1 MAPTLKQRLERSQ
14 IRKQIAENEAAERRA
29 KNFLNENLKNTRKR
43 KLGWTEPGRP
53 ERDLTSRDR
62 RAAMAMA
69 RQKVEESPIA
79 AAIIN
84 ARLDN
89 IVGSGFRLM
98 MRSGNIDWYNAV
110 EDWWSDY
117 KDKMDI
123 RGVRPWQEL
132 LRCWQARHDIDGDV
146 GILMVADMFDDV
158 PQSWVQTIEADRIA
172 KDAVDLADTGVEFDR
187 YGMPKAFYVLPYD
200 PKVTNPNDSQTQV
213 KPIRY
218 NADNFILYINDG
230 TYRANRARG
239 VTSFLQA
246 FNILKDHEEIMDG
259 IVQKVKN
266 EAFIGLK
273 FFMEGNEDGN
283 VFGDQAQ
290 RDATMENGVDY
301 SKVKIVPGMNL
312 VLGEGENVDVL
323 ESKSPHSEFDA
334 FEKKLISRIAM
345 PFGFS
350 YELITGDFSAMN
362 DRTARVQLKQ
372 FEKRIRREQNQ
383 LGFVASRVFQWALSR
398 AVKYGELN
406 PPAGVTSWWNHRWGR
421 PGFPYINILQEAQA
435 NILLLEKGLTSR
447 TKILAEQGDDD
458 FEDLMNERAY
468 EQDVMQER
476 AIEVTE
482 SAPAMASMHAAALD
496 EDNPRLTQSEYK
508 VFDYG
513 YASRLKESYPEIW
526 GAGGNI
532 RGGEAFE
539 YWGKYRNG
547 DRGEGVIDW
556 VKEREAW
563 AARHYNDGSQFK
575 GEDLS
580 PNLSNVAG
588 IIAQIKWGVVGNLGE
603 SRMKSIIDELKEKRE
618 G

>member
-1 MAPTLKQRLERSQ
+1 MALTLSQRLQRSQ
-14 IRKQIAENEAAERRA
+14 VKRQIAENEAQERRA
-29 KNFLNENLKNTRKR
+29 KNYLNENLKNTRKR
-43 KLGWTEPGRP
+43 KLGWTEPGKP
-53 ERDLTSRDR
+53 ERDLTNRDR
-62 RAAMAMA
+62 RTAMSMA

-98 MRSGNIDWYNAV
+98 MRSGNIDWDNQV
-110 EDWWSDY
+110 EEWWSLA
-117 KDKMDI
+117 KDRLDI

-158 PQSWVQTIEADRIA
+158 PQSWVQTIESDRIA
-172 KDAVDLADTGVEFDR
+172 KDALDLADTGIEFDQ
-187 YGMPKAFYVLPYD
+187 YGMPKSFYVLPYD
-200 PKVTNPNDSQTQV
+200 PNVKNPNDSQV
-213 KPIRY
+213 NIKPIKY
-218 NADNFILYINDG
+218 KAENFILYMNDL

-239 VTSFLQA
+239 VTAFLQA
-246 FNILKDHEEIMDG
+246 FNILKDHEEILDA

-283 VFGDQAQ
+283 VFGSQAQ

-301 SKVKIVPGMNL
+301 SKVKLVPGMNL

-334 FEKKLISRIAM
+334 FEKKLISRISM

-383 LGFVASRVFQWALSR
+383 LGVVASRIFQWALSR
-398 AVKYGELN
+398 AVKYGQLN
-406 PPAGVTSWWNHRWGR
+406 PPAGVSGWWSHRWGR

-435 NILLLEKGLTSR
+435 NILLLENGLTSR

-458 FEDLMNERAY
+458 FEDLMDERQF
-468 EQDVMQER
+468 ES
-476 AIEVTE
+476 EVL
-482 SAPAMASMHAAALD
+482 S
-496 EDNPRLTQSEYK
+496 
-508 VFDYG
+508 
-513 YASRLKESYPEIW
+513 
-526 GAGGNI
+526 
-532 RGGEAFE
+532 
-539 YWGKYRNG
+539 
-547 DRGEGVIDW
+547 
-556 VKEREAW
+556 EREISPQSITLQEDA
-563 AARHYNDGSQFK
+563 SQ
-575 GEDLS
+575 
-580 PNLSNVAG
+580 
-588 IIAQIKWGVVGNLGE
+588 
-603 SRMKSIIDELKEKRE
+603 DEQ
-618 G
+618 